1 MTASTSSHLHSDSVQ
16 RALDHYFNP
25 APEYSPGLEDMQ
37 LVVARDDLSP
47 QAAAEQAAWLLRCAS
62 ATAYEAAQRVRDK
75 AQDQM
80 LVSMHLI
87 NLARA
92 MLDRSHGQA
101 KKDEET
107 GTKK

>member
-25 APEYSPGLEDMQ
+25 APEHSPGLKDMQ

-47 QAAAEQAAWLLRCAS
+47 QAAAEQAIWLLRCAS
-62 ATAYEAAQRVRDK
+62 STAYEAAQHLRDK
-75 AQDQM
+75 TQDQV

-92 MLDRSHGQA
+92 MLDRSHSQVR
-101 KKDEET
+101 KDEENA
-107 GTKK
+107 GKK

>member
-1 MTASTSSHLHSDSVQ
+1 MSASTSSHLDSDSSR
-16 RALDHYFNP
+16 RALDYYFNP
-25 APEYSPGLEDMQ
+25 APENAPGLEDMQ

-62 ATAYEAAQRVRDK
+62 GTAYQAAQIARDK

-92 MLDRSHGQA
+92 MIDRSHSRMP
-101 KKDEET
+101 KDEDRKE
-107 GTKK
+107 